1 MSKLAFVFPGQGS
14 QYVGMG
20 QKILETYPQAQ
31 EVLKVAEETTSLPL
45 KRLILEGPLGELT
58 KTVHLQ
64 PALTAVNLAILAA
77 LESEG
82 LFPQAVAGHSL
93 GEYSALYAAGVVS
106 LPQTFYLVK
115 LRGEL
120 MEREAQRSP
129 GAMYAIIGLP
139 ASELEALVEKAKD
152 KGVVAVANFNSPEQ
166 IVITGEVAA
175 VEAVATEASRRK
187 ARAVAERFPE
197 RAILA
202 ADTIVVCEGRILG
215 KPRHLAQAR
224 EMLSLLSGRWHEVYT
239 GVALRYRER
248 EDVFFTCTRVRFRGL
263 SPEEIEAYLATGEP
277 LGKAGAYAIQG
288 LASAFVVE
296 VQGSVT
302 GVIGLPLAETV
313 ELLLQRGIIAPGS
326 G

>member
-77 LESEG
+77 LEAEG
-82 LFPQAVAGHSL
+82 LCPQAVAGHSL

-139 ASELEALVEKAKD
+139 ASELEALVEKAKE

-187 ARAVAERFPE
+187 ARAIRLKVSGAYHSPLMAAAEKDFQ
-197 RAILA
+197 RAL
-202 ADTIVVCEGRILG
+202 EGITFSPP
-215 KPRHLAQAR
+215 KISIYFNVTAQSESDPQVIKAIMAR
-224 EMLSLLSGRWHEVYT
+224 QISSSVRWVELIQNM
-239 GVALRYRER
+239 A
-248 EDVFFTCTRVRFRGL
+248 
-263 SPEEIEAYLATGEP
+263 
-277 LGKAGAYAIQG
+277 KAGVTT
-288 LASAFVVE
+288 FVE
-296 VQGSVT
+296 VGPKKVLSNLIKKILP
-302 GVIGLPLAETV
+302 GVRIHQVEDPAGIAALKET
-313 ELLLQRGIIAPGS
+313 LTD
-326 G
+326 

>member
-77 LESEG
+77 LEAEG
-82 LFPQAVAGHSL
+82 LCPQAVAGHSL

-139 ASELEALVEKAKD
+139 ASELEALVEKAKE

-187 ARAVAERFPE
+187 ARAIRLKVSGAYHSPLMAAAEKDFQ
-197 RAILA
+197 RAL
-202 ADTIVVCEGRILG
+202 EGITFSPP
-215 KPRHLAQAR
+215 KISIYFNVTAQSESDPQAIKAIMAR
-224 EMLSLLSGRWHEVYT
+224 QISSSVRWVELIQNM
-239 GVALRYRER
+239 A
-248 EDVFFTCTRVRFRGL
+248 
-263 SPEEIEAYLATGEP
+263 
-277 LGKAGAYAIQG
+277 KAGVTT
-288 LASAFVVE
+288 FVE
-296 VQGSVT
+296 VGPKKVLSNLIKKILP
-302 GVIGLPLAETV
+302 GVRIHQVEDPAGIAALKET
-313 ELLLQRGIIAPGS
+313 LTD
-326 G
+326 

>member
-187 ARAVAERFPE
+187 ARAIRLKVSGAYHSPLMAAAEKDFQ
-197 RAILA
+197 RAL
-202 ADTIVVCEGRILG
+202 EGITFSPP
-215 KPRHLAQAR
+215 KISIYFNVTAQSESDPQAIKAIMAR
-224 EMLSLLSGRWHEVYT
+224 QISSSVRWVELIQNM
-239 GVALRYRER
+239 A
-248 EDVFFTCTRVRFRGL
+248 
-263 SPEEIEAYLATGEP
+263 
-277 LGKAGAYAIQG
+277 KAGVTT
-288 LASAFVVE
+288 FVE
-296 VQGSVT
+296 VGPKKVLSNLIKKILP
-302 GVIGLPLAETV
+302 GVRIHQVEDPAGIAALKET
-313 ELLLQRGIIAPGS
+313 LTDQR
-326 G
+326 